1 MNILKIEI
9 KQIIYRKIAQR
20 NNTLY
25 NNISLIKIDINC
37 QV

>member
-20 NNTLY
+20 NTLY

>member
-9 KQIIYRKIAQR
+9 KQIIYRKIAQK
-20 NNTLY
+20 NTLY

>member
-20 NNTLY
+20 NILY